1 MKPANTTRKILL
13 RVLYGF
19 IFFSIVVTLIG
30 IWGLKPLL
38 SSRIK
43 EAILTSTNGLYQ
55 IDFKDIQYSPM
66 TGNAEIRAVT
76 WMADSMLFDK
86 LRNQKKLPNNVFKCK
101 VEEIKLTGLK
111 PWTIIFSKKLNINT
125 ILVKNPL
132 IEILHEKHTY
142 NNSNKAK
149 TPYQT
154 ISKFVESFSV
164 DKINL
169 ENIGLTY
176 TNLSKSKRTK
186 SSRIASLDLEI
197 SNLLIDSLSHKDTAR
212 FYYTKECIIKLKKL
226 ELPSADS
233 LNTFRLNMLVFSSEN
248 RTLTIEKLAFQ
259 PHYKPFEY
267 GNQSNGDDRV
277 EVLCEAI
284 KISEVDIEKLL
295 EEKKIY
301 AKELSIDKG
310 LLNVFS
316 DERPFVRPPKT
327 NYRLYPHQ
335 AFGQLHLKFN
345 IQQIKLRQVNVTFS
359 QYNPETRLTGFLY
372 FNSINGKIKNVTN
385 DTIPL
390 QQNPFCEANLSTR
403 FMKKNPVNLTFNFNL
418 KDPKGAFRCRGEVSP
433 MPLSDINQVTKAL
446 AKAKVDSGILDSFSF
461 NLQGDKYGLR
471 GPVTFL
477 YHDLKVS
484 LMKEQENTK
493 VMKIKRLLSF
503 FANKSVLKRS
513 NPIRNKPAKTVTVN
527 YQRNPKKGFF
537 TTVWL
542 ALVEGIRG
550 TVM

>member
-1 MKPANTTRKILL
+1 MKPVNTARKILL

-55 IDFKDIQYSPM
+55 IDFKGIQYSPM

-86 LRNQKKLPNNVFKCK
+86 LRNEEKLPNNVFKCEIEK
-101 VEEIKLTGLK
+101 IKLTGLK
-111 PWTIIFSKKLNINT
+111 PWTIIFSKKLNIST
-125 ILVKNPL
+125 ISVENPF
-132 IEILHEKHTY
+132 IEILHEKHAY

-149 TPYQT
+149 TPYQA
-154 ISKFVESFSV
+154 ISRFVESFSV

-169 ENIGLTY
+169 ENISLTY

-186 SSRIASLDLEI
+186 SSRIASLDLEV

-212 FYYTKECIIKLKKL
+212 FYYSKECIVRLKKL
-226 ELPSADS
+226 EFPSADS
-233 LNTFRLNMLVFSSEN
+233 LNTFRLNTLEFSSEN
-248 RTLTIEKLAFQ
+248 RTLTIQKLALE

-267 GNQSNGDDRV
+267 GNRSNGNDRV

-284 KISEVDIEKLL
+284 KVSNIDLEKLL
-295 EEKKIY
+295 DEKKIY

-310 LLNVFS
+310 RLNVFS
-316 DERPFVRPPKT
+316 DERPFIRPAKI

-335 AFGQLHLKFN
+335 AFAQLNLKFN
-345 IQQIKLRQVNVTFS
+345 IQKISLQQINITFS
-359 QYNPETRLTGFLY
+359 QYNPETRLTGYLY
-372 FNSINGKIKNVTN
+372 FNNIKGKLLNVTN
-385 DTIPL
+385 DTLPL
-390 QQNPFCEANLSTR
+390 QQNPICEAYLSTR

-418 KDPKGAFRCRGEVSP
+418 KDPKGAFRCKGEVSP
-433 MPLSDINQVTKAL
+433 MPLSDLNQVTNAL

-484 LMKEQENTK
+484 LMKEQEKTK
-493 VMKIKRLLSF
+493 VMKIKKLLSF
-503 FANKSVLKRS
+503 FANKSVLKSS
-513 NPIRNKPAKTVTVN
+513 NPIRNKPVKTVAVN
-527 YQRNPKKGFF
+527 FQRNPKKGFF
-537 TTVWL
+537 TTFWQ
-542 ALVEGIRG
+542 ALLEGIRG

>member
-1 MKPANTTRKILL
+1 MKPVNTTQKILL
-13 RVLYGF
+13 RFLYGI

-43 EAILTSTNGLYQ
+43 EAVLSSTNGLYQ

-66 TGNAEIRAVT
+66 TGNAEIKAVT

-86 LRNQKKLPNNVFKCK
+86 FRNEEKLPNNVIKCK

-111 PWTIIFSKKLNINT
+111 PWTIIFSRKLNINT
-125 ILVKNPL
+125 ISVKNPL
-132 IEILHEKHTY
+132 IEILHEKHSY
-142 NNSNKAK
+142 NDSYKAK
-149 TPYQT
+149 TPYET

-169 ENIGLTY
+169 ENIALTY
-176 TNLSKSKRTK
+176 TNLSKSKRMK
-186 SSRIASLDLEI
+186 SSRVASLDLEI

-212 FYYTKECIIKLKKL
+212 FYYTKKCIVKLKKL

-233 LNTFRLNMLVFSSEN
+233 LNTFSLNALVFSSEN

-267 GNQSNGDDRV
+267 GNRSNGDDRV
-277 EVLCEAI
+277 EVLCEAL

-301 AKELSIDKG
+301 AKELSIERG
-310 LLNVFS
+310 NVAVFA
-316 DERPFVRPPKT
+316 DERPFKRPPRIS
-327 NYRLYPHQ
+327 YRPYPHQ
-335 AFGQLHLKFN
+335 IFSQLHLKFN
-345 IQQIKLRQVNVTFS
+345 IQQIKLQQVKVTFS
-359 QYNPETRLTGFLY
+359 QYNPETRLTGFMY
-372 FNSINGKIKNVTN
+372 FNDINGKIKNVTN

-390 QQNPFCEANLSTR
+390 QQNPFCEAYLSTK
-403 FMKKNPVNLTFNFNL
+403 FMKNNPVNLVFSFNL
-418 KDPKGAFRCRGEVSP
+418 KDPKGAFRCKGEVSP
-433 MPLSDINQVTKAL
+433 MPLSDLNQITNAL

-461 NLQGDKYGLR
+461 NLQGDKFGLR

-477 YHDLKVS
+477 YHDLKVI
-484 LMKEQENTK
+484 LLKEQENTK
-493 VMKIKRLLSF
+493 VMKIKRFLSF
-503 FANKSVLKRS
+503 FANRSVLRGS
-513 NPIRNKPAKTVTVN
+513 NPTRNKPAKTVTVN
-527 YQRNPKKGFF
+527 YRRNPQKGFF
-537 TTVWL
+537 TTLWRAL
-542 ALVEGIRG
+542 AEGIRG
-550 TVM
+550 TVI

>member
-13 RVLYGF
+13 RVFYGF
-19 IFFSIVVTLIG
+19 IFFSVVVTLIG
-30 IWGLKPLL
+30 VWGLKPLL

-86 LRNQKKLPNNVFKCK
+86 LRNEEKLPNNVFKCK

-132 IEILHEKHTY
+132 IEILHEKHAY

-176 TNLSKSKRTK
+176 SNLSKSKRTK
-186 SSRIASLDLEI
+186 SSRIASLDLEV

-212 FYYTKECIIKLKKL
+212 FYYTKECIIRLKKL

-233 LNTFRLNMLVFSSEN
+233 LNTFSLNMLVFSSEN

-267 GNQSNGDDRV
+267 GNRSNGDDRV

-284 KISEVDIEKLL
+284 KISDVDIEKLL

-310 LLNVFS
+310 RLNVFS
-316 DERPFVRPPKT
+316 DERPFVRPLRI

-335 AFGQLHLKFN
+335 AFVQLHLKFN

-390 QQNPFCEANLSTR
+390 QQNHFCEANLSTR

-418 KDPKGAFRCRGEVSP
+418 KDPKGAFRCKGEVSS
-433 MPLSDINQVTKAL
+433 MPLSDINQITNAL

-493 VMKIKRLLSF
+493 VMKIKRFLSF

-527 YQRNPKKGFF
+527 YQRNPQKGFF

>member
-1 MKPANTTRKILL
+1 MKPVNTTRKILL

-19 IFFSIVVTLIG
+19 IFFSIVVTLVG
-30 IWGLKPLL
+30 LWGLKPLL

-43 EAILTSTNGLYQ
+43 EAVLNSTNGLYQ

-76 WMADSMLFDK
+76 WLADSMLFDK
-86 LRNQKKLPNNVFKCK
+86 LRKEEKLPNNVIKCK

-132 IEILHEKHTY
+132 IEILHEKHAY
-142 NNSNKAK
+142 NNSDKAK

-186 SSRIASLDLEI
+186 SSRVASLDLEI

-212 FYYTKECIIKLKKL
+212 FYYTKKCIIKLKKL

-233 LNTFRLNMLVFSSEN
+233 LNTFSLNMLAFSSEN

-267 GNQSNGDDRV
+267 GNRSNGDDRV
-277 EVLCEAI
+277 EVLCEAL
-284 KISEVDIEKLL
+284 KITEVDIEKLL

-310 LLNVFS
+310 KVNIFS
-316 DERPFVRPPKT
+316 DERPFKRPPRI

-335 AFGQLHLKFN
+335 AFSQLNLKFN
-345 IQQIKLRQVNVTFS
+345 IQQIKLQQVNITFS

-372 FNSINGKIKNVTN
+372 FNNINGKIKNVTN

-390 QQNPFCEANLSTR
+390 QQNPICEAYLSTR

-418 KDPKGAFRCRGEVSP
+418 KDQKGAFRCKGEVSP
-433 MPLSDINQVTKAL
+433 MPLSDLNQITNAL

-461 NLQGDKYGLR
+461 NLQGDKFGLR

-484 LMKEQENTK
+484 LFKEQENTK

-513 NPIRNKPAKTVTVN
+513 NPLRNKPAKTVAVN
-527 YQRNPKKGFF
+527 FQRNPQKGFF
-537 TTVWL
+537 TTVWHTL
-542 ALVEGIRG
+542 IEGIKG

>member
-1 MKPANTTRKILL
+1 MKPVNTARKILL

-86 LRNQKKLPNNVFKCK
+86 LRNEEKLPNNVFKCK

-132 IEILHEKHTY
+132 IEILHEKHAY

-212 FYYTKECIIKLKKL
+212 FYYTKECIVKLKKL

-233 LNTFRLNMLVFSSEN
+233 LNTFSLNMLVFSSEN

-267 GNQSNGDDRV
+267 GNRSNGDDRV

-310 LLNVFS
+310 RLNVFS
-316 DERPFVRPPKT
+316 DERPFVRPPRV

-345 IQQIKLRQVNVTFS
+345 IQQIKLQQVNVTFS

-372 FNSINGKIKNVTN
+372 FTNINGKIKNVTN

-418 KDPKGAFRCRGEVSP
+418 RDPKGAFRCKGKVSS
-433 MPLSDINQVTKAL
+433 MPLSDINQITNAL

-527 YQRNPKKGFF
+527 YQRNPQKGFF

>member
-1 MKPANTTRKILL
+1 MKPVNTTRKILL

-86 LRNQKKLPNNVFKCK
+86 LRNEEKLPNNVFKCK

-132 IEILHEKHTY
+132 IEILHEKHAY

-233 LNTFRLNMLVFSSEN
+233 LNTFSLNMLVFSSEN

-267 GNQSNGDDRV
+267 GNRSNGDDRV

-310 LLNVFS
+310 RLNVFS
-316 DERPFVRPPKT
+316 DERPFVRPLRV

-345 IQQIKLRQVNVTFS
+345 IQQIKLQQVNITFS

-372 FNSINGKIKNVTN
+372 FNSINGNIKNVTN

-418 KDPKGAFRCRGEVSP
+418 KDPKGAFRCKGEVSP
-433 MPLSDINQVTKAL
+433 MSLSDINQITNAL

-527 YQRNPKKGFF
+527 YQRNPQKGFF

>member
-76 WMADSMLFDK
+76 WTADSMLFDK

-316 DERPFVRPPKT
+316 DERPFVRPPRI

-335 AFGQLHLKFN
+335 AFVQLHLKFN

-359 QYNPETRLTGFLY
+359 QYNPETRLIGFLY